1 MPGRV
6 SPGRRPARSGN
17 APGARSHL
25 HGSPLRERKT
35 KLRRAGDPR
44 KRSIALLVVVLTA
57 LGAIGAR
64 TGYLQVVAS
73 DEYVAAAREQRL
85 APIALP
91 ADRGSIFD
99 RNGDELAMSVP
110 SMTVWADP
118 LSVAHAA
125 EAAALL
131 APVLEVDAARL
142 EELLRSKGRFVYLKR
157 QLAPEMG
164 ARVSALFDEVSLDAE
179 GRTLRDHPLLGVHLR
194 DEPTRVRPAGDLAR
208 SLLGGVDPDGN
219 GYSGLE
225 AQYENP
231 LLGKPGTLL
240 IERDLSGNTI
250 AAGEQSLDPAVRGDD
265 LVLTID
271 RSLQFEVERALGDA
285 IASSQAKG
293 AMAVVSNPRT
303 GEILAMAN
311 MTAGKDGGPAVP
323 SSSNAALVSTFEPG
337 SVNKIVTMA
346 AAIEEG
352 VYAPTDVLVVPDS
365 LDVSVKTYKDHD
377 PHEPMSWTL
386 ADILAQS
393 SNVGTIMVAQALGPT
408 RIDAY
413 LRKFGLSSFTG
424 LNFPKESRGSMLDLS
439 EWTGTSIGSIPIGQG
454 VAVNAMQM
462 LGAFNII
469 ANNGVS
475 IPPRLVRAT
484 VSGNGSETPVAPGES
499 REVISPSTAREI
511 TRMLV
516 RAVDQGTGGKARV
529 DRYTVAG
536 KTGTARK
543 PSLTSRG
550 YVDGAYMASF
560 AGFLP
565 AEDPQLSAIVVMDE
579 PVAGYYG
586 GQVAAPVFARISQYA
601 LRVLRIPPP
610 PVPAGAPR

>member
-1 MPGRV
+1 M
-6 SPGRRPARSGN
+6 
-17 APGARSHL
+17 
-25 HGSPLRERKT
+25 
-35 KLRRAGDPR
+35 
-44 KRSIALLVVVLTA
+44 VVLVA
-57 LGAIGAR
+57 LGAIAAR

-73 DEYVAAAREQRL
+73 DDYVAAAREQRVV
-85 APIALP
+85 PVALP

-110 SMTVWADP
+110 SKTVWADP
-118 LSVAHAA
+118 LSVAHPQ

-131 APVLEVDAARL
+131 APALEVDAATL
-142 EELLRSKGRFVYLKR
+142 EASLRSEGRFAYIRR
-157 QLAPEMG
+157 QLTPEMG
-164 ARVSALFDEVSLDAE
+164 ARVTALFDEVTLDAE
-179 GRTLRDHPLLGVHLR
+179 GRTLRDHPLLGVFLR

-225 AQYENP
+225 AQYEDP

-250 AAGEQSLDPAVRGDD
+250 AAGEQRLDPAVRGDD

-311 MTAGKDGGPAVP
+311 MTAGKDGAPAVP
-323 SSSNAALVSTFEPG
+323 AGSNAALVSTFEPG
-337 SVNKIVTMA
+337 SVNKIITMA

-352 VYAPTDVLVVPDS
+352 VHKPTDVLMVPDS
-365 LDVSVKTYKDHD
+365 LGVSVKTYTDHD
-377 PHEPMSWTL
+377 PHEPMPWTL

-393 SNVGTIMVAQALGPT
+393 SNVGTIMVARELGAST
-408 RIDAY
+408 VDAY

-424 LNFPKESRGSMLDLS
+424 LDFPKESRGSMLDLS

-454 VAVNAMQM
+454 VAVNAVQM

-469 ANNGVS
+469 ANNGVA
-475 IPPRLVRAT
+475 IPPRLVKAT
-484 VSGNGSETPVAPGES
+484 VARNGSETPVASGES
-499 REVISPSTAREI
+499 RKVISPSTAQEI

-516 RAVDQGTGGKARV
+516 GAVAEGTGDKARV

-610 PVPAGAPR
+610 PAPAGEPR